1 MRPIG
6 MTSALVAAAWM
17 CLPTPVQAL
26 IGCEVLAVE
35 DGTVA
40 LYAAPDQNAEIV
52 TVIPYMHVVSM
63 LDAADVAAAVAWE
76 YVAHNP
82 TQGSML
88 SVDDLFGW
96 VQKAAL
102 SDECG

>member
-40 LYAAPDQNAEIV
+40 LYAAP
-52 TVIPYMHVVSM
+52 
-63 LDAADVAAAVAWE
+63 AVAWE

-102 SDECG
+102 SDEYG